1 MEVIVFAVFMAVWK
15 GLDAAVQLYQLHLQ
29 AKIELSRPEAKEE
42 EEEEP
47 EREPIGFVQYGPSR
61 IEVEEEEE

>member
-15 GLDAAVQLYQLHLQ
+15 GLDAVVQLYQLHLQ
-29 AKIELSRPEAKEE
+29 AKIELSKPEAK

-47 EREPIGFVQYGPSR
+47 EREPIGFVQYGQSR
-61 IEVEEEEE
+61 VEVEEEEE